1 MQEGLGTALNMRG
14 VAACCLKKVSV
25 FLNFCKLWLRSSL
38 SHQKLAGKKFLC
50 TIQFCTVWQETTL
63 LIPRPSRHCFC
74 ILQAVKYWSQEW
86 PGNEATLQPSLSYL
100 VWERDQFPLQASH
113 AEVKRS
119 WYEATLHTHTYM
131 YIHGLLWV
139 YPWPSQA
146 VPCQQWLWHRPHPT
160 SESSPHGHSDN
171 PEGSIYTPFKVCG
184 GEC

>member
-1 MQEGLGTALNMRG
+1 MLQLVVSRKFQSSWISVNYGY
-14 VAACCLKKVSV
+14 AAVWAIRNLQVRNFFAQYSSAPCDKKRHSKP
-25 FLNFCKLWLRSSL
+25 C
-38 SHQKLAGKKFLC
+38 
-50 TIQFCTVWQETTL
+50 